1 MTASETNA
9 PDVFAGPDKMYAD
22 RLLAYCL
29 SKRTDPERNTF
40 ITAVWILRAM
50 SGSVRVCAFIPVEH
64 RVERDE
70 LLCST
75 ALRLAELAL

>member
-1 MTASETNA
+1 MTQGQIPAV
-9 PDVFAGPDKMYAD
+9 DVFDGPDKAYAD
-22 RLLAYCL
+22 RLLAHCL
-29 SKRTDPERNTF
+29 STHSDPPRELF

-70 LLCST
+70 LLCSA